1 MKPGRR
7 LGRVRTLAIDISP
20 LRESPPY
27 RALWGGQII
36 SQVGTQMVYVAV
48 PWQVWQLTRS
58 TALVGLVGLAE
69 VVPIVVFSLI
79 GGVAADSVDRRAL
92 SVRMQTGMLACSA
105 GLAVLAFSTPR
116 PPLWAVYALVAAASG
131 FGAVDRPARSA
142 MLPRLVAAEHMASAM
157 ALRQVVFQT
166 TQIVGPAVGG
176 LLIAAFDVGW
186 VYAFDGLTF
195 VAALVSLRWVPS
207 VLPEGGPERPGWEAL
222 KEGARFSFRSPLI
235 LSIFLVDLGAMIF
248 GMPRAVFPALAENV
262 LRIGASGVGLLYAAP
277 SVGALAGAL
286 TSGWIRRVNGQ
297 GRAVLIAVFAWGVAI
312 TGAGISLFSLGLTL
326 ALLACAGAA
335 DVISA
340 VFRGTMLQQA
350 TPDEL
355 LGRVNAAN
363 LMVVTGGP
371 RLGDLEAGLVATLIG
386 APGSVILGGLGC
398 LAATAAVG
406 TLFPALRRYRAPRA

>member
-1 MKPGRR
+1 
-7 LGRVRTLAIDISP
+7 
-20 LRESPPY
+20 
-27 RALWGGQII
+27 LWIGQII

-69 VVPIVVFSLI
+69 VIPIIVFSLI

-92 SVRMQTGMLACSA
+92 SIRMQSGMLICSA
-105 GLAVLAFSTPR
+105 ALAVLAFSAPR
-116 PPLWAVYALVAAASG
+116 PPLWAVYALVAVASG

-166 TQIVGPAVGG
+166 TQIVGPALGG

-186 VYAFDGLTF
+186 VYAFDALTF
-195 VAALVSLRWVPS
+195 LAALASLRWVPS
-207 VLPEGGPERPGWEAL
+207 VLPEGGMERAGWAAL
-222 KEGARFSFRSPLI
+222 REGVRFSFRSPLI
-235 LSIFLVDLGAMIF
+235 LAIFLVDLGAMIF

-262 LRIGASGVGLLYAAP
+262 FRIGPSGVGLLYAAP
-277 SVGALAGAL
+277 SVGALVAAL
-286 TSGWIRRVNGQ
+286 SSGWVRRVDAQ
-297 GRAVLIAVFAWGVAI
+297 GRAVLIAVFGWGLAI
-312 TGAGISLFSLGLTL
+312 TGAGLSVFSLVLTL
-326 ALLACAGAA
+326 GFLACAGAA

-340 VFRGTMLQQA
+340 VFRGTILVQA

-371 RLGDLEAGLVATLIG
+371 RLGDLEAGLAATLLG
-386 APGSVILGGLGC
+386 APGSIVLGGLGC
-398 LAATAAVG
+398 LVTTAAVG
-406 TLFPALRRYRAPRA
+406 AFFPSLRSRTAPRA